1 MKLQEALWAGQ
12 LRAASRA
19 FCRFCA
25 ASALVAGLGV
35 PSVSAETLKEALTA
49 AYLFNPTLKA
59 ARAQLRSIDENVP
72 RALSGY
78 RPRVTGD
85 AQHGFEDTSTRIRG
99 DGRRGSRTWPRQYSI
114 EVDQMLFDGFQTFNA
129 VKGAE
134 ALVEAGRED
143 LRSTEQQ
150 VLFDSATAF
159 MDVVRDQALLELQQ
173 NNVKVLNE
181 QLRATNDRF
190 QVGEVTKTDVAQ
202 ARAAVSAA
210 DSAVSAARANLQLS
224 RSNFQRLIGHTP
236 VGLKSPSP
244 ANKLIPA
251 KMEQAIALG
260 EAQNP
265 TVLAS
270 LFRER
275 SSIHDV
281 KQIKGEL
288 LPRVTLQG
296 RYTKGYDTSA
306 TTVEV
311 DDTTVTADVTVPLY
325 QAGEVSAR
333 IRQAQE
339 VRSQRL
345 QQIDEAREQVRSN
358 VVSGW
363 GQWTSTKAQ
372 IESDKAQVES
382 NRIALEGVREEER
395 VGQRTVLDVLNAEQA
410 YLNAQV
416 ALVTS
421 RRDHIVASYQLLTA
435 IGRASAYDIALKTEM
450 YDPAA
455 YYSEVRDKRYGWHTT
470 VEPEDPEVGRVL
482 DPGLV
487 PGQDPKL
494 GPAYTHK
501 PGCAEARRESCR

>member
-1 MKLQEALWAGQ
+1 
-12 LRAASRA
+12 
-19 FCRFCA
+19 
-25 ASALVAGLGV
+25 
-35 PSVSAETLKEALTA
+35 
-49 AYLFNPTLKA
+49 
-59 ARAQLRSIDENVP
+59 
-72 RALSGY
+72 
-78 RPRVTGD
+78 
-85 AQHGFEDTSTRIRG
+85 
-99 DGRRGSRTWPRQYSI
+99 
-114 EVDQMLFDGFQTFNA
+114 MLFDGFQTFNA
-129 VKGAE
+129 VRGAE

-150 VLFDSATAF
+150 VLLDSTTAF

-224 RSNFQRLIGHTP
+224 RANFQRLIGHTP

-244 ANKLIPA
+244 ASKLIPA
-251 KMEQAIALG
+251 KMEQAISLG

-296 RYTKGYDTSA
+296 RYTKGYDTSS

-358 VVSGW
+358 VISAW

-372 IESDKAQVES
+372 IESDQAQVES

-421 RRDHIVASYQLLTA
+421 RRDHVVASYQLLTA
-435 IGRASAYDIALKTEM
+435 IGRLSAYDIALKTEM

-470 VEPEDPEVGRVL
+470 VEPEDPEVGPVL
-482 DPGLV
+482 DPGLA
-487 PGQDPKL
+487 PGQDPKH